1 MSDLPQDPIV
11 NKPAETPVAGRPAAA
26 DQPATT
32 PAPNWAAPQPS
43 TQSAAPHAAAPLP
56 LPPKPAGP
64 VKQGFGR
71 GFGFGLGLSVGL
83 LVLSIVSALV
93 SGLVLAGAIAAL
105 GGPSQ
110 TSAEALETIWGNP
123 SASKKLRAIPIT
135 GAIMADSSDGMGLS
149 VGTYGYQVADVLDGL
164 EADDADG
171 VVLLVNTPGGS
182 INGSRAIADAVD
194 RYRARTGKKVTAYVQ
209 GMSASG
215 GMYSMANAD
224 KILADHGSIVGSIG
238 VISGPYTY
246 YDGVMATS
254 GTLLEQGVTTR
265 NGITSEYLTAGRD
278 KDFGSPYRQMTAEE
292 RQVMGDLLNTE
303 YDFFVN
309 WVSEHRGIPA
319 QTIKD
324 DYGAHIFNTVKAT
337 ENKLIDGT
345 AGRDEAFRDF
355 ATLSGLDP
363 NDTKLVQATAPSV
376 WAQVLGAEAHPW
388 GVAPAAQPQDG
399 QPPIVT
405 SKLCTGAPTGLAYH
419 GDPLEFCG
427 R

>member
-1 MSDLPQDPIV
+1 MSDNPHDPTIS
-11 NKPAETPVAGRPAAA
+11 KPTDTLSA

-32 PAPNWAAPQPS
+32 TAQSWAAPQPI
-43 TQSAAPHAAAPLP
+43 APMPP
-56 LPPKPAGP
+56 PPKPDGP

-71 GFGFGLGLSVGL
+71 GFGFGLGLGVGL
-83 LVLSIVSALV
+83 LALSIVGALI
-93 SGLVLAGAIAAL
+93 SGLLLAGAVATL

-110 TSAEALETIWGNP
+110 TSAESLQTIWGKP

-135 GAIMADSSDGMGLS
+135 GTIMGDTSDGMGLA

-171 VVLLVNTPGGS
+171 VVLLMNTPGGS
-182 INGSRAIADAVD
+182 INGSRAIADALD
-194 RYRARTGKKVTAYVQ
+194 RYRARTGKKVMAYVQ

-224 KILADHGSIVGSIG
+224 KILADHGSIVGSVG
-238 VISGPYTY
+238 VIMGPIEY
-246 YDGVMATS
+246 YDGVMSTT
-254 GTLLEQGVTTR
+254 GTLLTGGVSTR
-265 NGITSEYLTAGRD
+265 NGITSEYLTGGRD
-278 KDFGSPYRQMTAEE
+278 KDFGNPYRPITDEE
-292 RQVMGDLLNTE
+292 RQVYQGLINTE
-303 YDFFVN
+303 YDLFVN
-309 WVSEHRGIPA
+309 WVSENRGIPA

-324 DYGAHIFNTVKAT
+324 DYGAHMFDTVKAT
-337 ENKLIDGT
+337 EIKYIDGT

-363 NDTKLVQATAPSV
+363 NDTRLVQSTTPSL
-376 WAQVLGAEAHPW
+376 WAQLLGAEAHPW
-388 GVAPAAQPQDG
+388 GVAPAAQPQKG

-405 SKLCTGAPTGLAYH
+405 SKVCTGAPTALAYH
-419 GDPLEFCG
+419 GDPMEFCG